1 MDGLF
6 RTGWGGQVN
15 VLNAVVQMCI
25 DPWTIE
31 AVAVEEDLG
40 EAKVDCAKG
49 GEIVQIV
56 PLQGKTRRFHLKEEA
71 SSSREELAATEKRL
85 SELETQS

>member
-6 RTGWGGQVN
+6 RAGWGGQVN